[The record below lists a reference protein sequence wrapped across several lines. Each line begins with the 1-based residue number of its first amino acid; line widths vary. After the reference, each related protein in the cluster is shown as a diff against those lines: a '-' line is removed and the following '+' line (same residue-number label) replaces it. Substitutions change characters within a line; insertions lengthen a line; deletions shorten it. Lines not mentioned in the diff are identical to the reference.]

1 MSSADSEAVRT
12 MLADIIADPERGQ
25 QALPRLVGRLD
36 SDDRTVRIGAACGL
50 CLIASEDPGSVEY
63 TVRRLVDRLD
73 DDVARPESILAL
85 EYLMTQFPERVDETL
100 QELREQ
106 RDEEPLQYTRQGGF
120 VRSGYFQPGEPS
132 RDDVGRVRHPG
143 GADSGSG
150 LVYGQADERGD
161 ERAPG
166 WENSDENSQ
175 SEPGSD
181 TDEEA
186 PGGSSETARQR
197 VKRLHER
204 VESIVEQSR
213 FDQLMVL
220 TGEVPGRYAHA
231 YPVLATHGGREQ
243 ALSLRLFYQPT
254 ENRQTFQRRLAGA
267 IEQWGRIDH
276 EHVVSLY
283 DSGTRPEPW
292 VASQHVEATLRAG
305 LPDWNVSE
313 IVGTV
318 ARLADG
324 LATLHQR
331 DIVHGGID
339 PESVAV
345 ELETEA
351 GQRARLDNIGLLT
364 VYRWFVDPSTCLDPR
379 FAAPEYFD
387 ASFGGV
393 DQATDIYQL
402 GAILYY
408 LLAGEPPYDG
418 SYADVRTRVPGE
430 TRPTPPSE
438 AAAVPAFLDGIVSK
452 ALARQK
458 LTRYETAVAFQQDL
472 LDARERI

>member
-25 QALPRLVGRLD
+25 RALPRLVGRLD
-36 SDDRTVRIGAACGL
+36 SGDRTVRIGAACGL
-50 CLIASEDPGSVEY
+50 CLIASEDPESVEY
-63 TVRRLVDRLD
+63 TVRRLADRLD
-73 DDVARPESILAL
+73 DVSRPEAILAL

-100 QELREQ
+100 QALREQ

-132 RDDVGRVRHPG
+132 RGDVGRVRQPG
-143 GADSGSG
+143 GAGSG
-150 LVYGQADERGD
+150 LVYGQTDERGD
-161 ERAPG
+161 ERAPTG
-166 WENSDENSQ
+166 AENSDGGGQ
-175 SEPGSD
+175 SESGGD
-181 TDEEA
+181 TREEA

-213 FDQLMVL
+213 FDRLMVL
-220 TGEVPGRYAHA
+220 TGEVPGRYAHT

-254 ENRQTFQRRLAGA
+254 ENRQTFQRRLARA
-267 IEQWGRIDH
+267 IEGWERIDH

-292 VASQHVEATLRAG
+292 VASQHVESTLRTG
-305 LPDWNVSE
+305 LPDWGVSE

-345 ELETEA
+345 EHETEA
-351 GQRARLDNIGLLT
+351 GQRARLDNVGLLT
-364 VYRWFVDPSTCLDPR
+364 AYRWFVDPSTCLDPR

-387 ASFGGV
+387 ASFGGI

-418 SYADVRTRVPGE
+418 SYADVRTQVPDE
-430 TRPTPPSE
+430 TRPTALSE

-472 LDARERI
+472 IDARERI